1 MSMKRHHDKRL
12 VEYDRRAKEYQVA
25 LHKTY
30 MGLVQDMGLKYHREG
45 NHASNA
51 ALASMFGNDSAK
63 FTNSRP
69 IGHQL
74 RMISS

>member
-30 MGLVQDMGLKYHREG
+30 MGLKYHGEG

-69 IGHQL
+69 IGHQI